1 MCTASA
7 RNLSLTTLDSFN
19 FVYSYFYFIHL
30 KLCILFLHLSV
41 FIYYYYII
49 ATETPEFPLLGNQ
62 DYLILKSHAI
72 MN

>member
-1 MCTASA
+1 MY
-7 RNLSLTTLDSFN
+7 
-19 FVYSYFYFIHL
+19 FVSPFIRIYL
-30 KLCILFLHLSV
+30 L